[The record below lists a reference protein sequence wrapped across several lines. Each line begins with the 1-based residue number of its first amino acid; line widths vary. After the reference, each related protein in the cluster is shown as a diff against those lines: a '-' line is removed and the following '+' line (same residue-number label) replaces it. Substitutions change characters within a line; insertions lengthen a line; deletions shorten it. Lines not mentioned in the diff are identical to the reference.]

1 LSRGRPDFAG
11 GMFGSYEPEQR
22 RIVRT
27 RYRPNRAVAP
37 LAAGQE
43 GGESPGL
50 VSGDMPMVFT
60 HPSRLAATVA
70 ALLLALFPGSRQ
82 AAACPF
88 CSASQMTLSEELK
101 TNDAAVIIKLV
112 HRPPEQSADAPI
124 EASQCTFEVVEALK
138 GEEHLARQPGAKK
151 PYQIKI
157 LYFGDQALGTTFL
170 AYGIDPA
177 NLAWGTP
184 TVLGKPALDYVRKL
198 PKLPDAGA
206 ERLTFFQNFFESEDP
221 LLASD
226 AYDEFAKAP
235 YSDLVAIKE
244 KMHREKLIKWIG
256 DKNVSTSRRRLYLC
270 MLSVC
275 GTQEDIAFLEKMI
288 RSEDRQTRTA
298 LDAMIGS
305 YLTLKGPTGMPLVED
320 LFLKNAAAEYTDTYS
335 AIMALRFIGT
345 ETSSIPRARLMEG
358 LRHMLSRPKLA
369 DLVIS
374 DLTRWQDWSAMPRLV
389 ELFKTS
395 DEQSSWVRVPV
406 INYLRACPLPEAKTH
421 LEELAKLDPE
431 AVKRASFYVPQAA
444 VPPEG
449 AQRPAG
455 ETTGAPAATPA
466 AVPPAGASAV
476 PPPNSGS
483 TLFPSWRATF
493 CSVRI
498 CLDKVR
504 AGNAVAV
511 K

>member
-1 LSRGRPDFAG
+1 
-11 GMFGSYEPEQR
+11 
-22 RIVRT
+22 
-27 RYRPNRAVAP
+27 
-37 LAAGQE
+37 
-43 GGESPGL
+43 
-50 VSGDMPMVFT
+50 MVFS
-60 HPSRLAATVA
+60 HPFRLAAFASA
-70 ALLLALFPGSRQ
+70 ALLLSATVGVRP

-88 CSASQMTLSEELK
+88 CSAAQMTLSEELK

-112 HRPPEQSADAPI
+112 HRPPEQSADAPV

-138 GEEHLARQPGAKK
+138 GEEHLARQTGAVK

-157 LYFGDQALGTTFL
+157 LYFGEQPLGTKFL

-184 TVLGKPALDYVRKL
+184 TVLSDTALEYVRKL
-198 PKLPDAGA
+198 PKLPEAGA
-206 ERLTFFQNFFESEDP
+206 ERLTFFQNYFENADS
-221 LLASD
+221 LLAAD

-235 YSDLVAIKE
+235 YTDLVAIKE
-244 KMHREKLIKWIG
+244 KMPRENLIKWIT

-275 GTQEDIAFLEKMI
+275 GEQEDVVLLENLI

-305 YLTLKGPTGMPLVED
+305 YLTLKGSAGMPLVED
-320 LFLKNAAAEYTDTYS
+320 LFLKNAEAEYTDTYS

-345 ETSSIPRARLMEG
+345 ETTAIPRKRLMEG

-389 ELFKTS
+389 ELFKTA
-395 DEQSSWVRVPV
+395 DDQSSWVRVPV
-406 INYLRACPLPEAKTH
+406 INYLRACPLPEAKVH
-421 LEELAKLDPE
+421 LDELAKIDPD
-431 AVKRASFYVPQAA
+431 AVKRASYYLPQAA

-455 ETTGAPAATPA
+455 ESADVPAANPASGAPAGG
-466 AVPPAGASAV
+466 VPDA
-476 PPPNSGS
+476 PPPTSGS
-483 TLFPSWRATF
+483 SLFPSRRMYLCNFRMCMDT
-493 CSVRI
+493 VRS
-498 CLDKVR
+498 
-504 AGNAVAV
+504 GYAVAV
-511 K
+511 R